1 MATPSE
7 QEPSDVTRKS
17 DLLFRVTSFLPQ
29 IHAANQK
36 IDMQLKELPSLIS
49 KEISQSEKND
59 TTGATY
65 PVEQMDRSLR
75 RRRCRHAADVG
86 FDSIPEVLS
95 DIDSDNDDDT
105 DTSSSSSS
113 IGETVDHFD
122 PKEGASERP
131 LKKRM
136 KCDQLHPT
144 VVLDLHFNQDT
155 DHPLF
160 QLLCEKEENEE
171 IGPIGAVTTTEPNDI
186 VNEACLPATPP
197 IWDLGR
203 SGTKPPG
210 SSRTPIISEVDN
222 EKQYKMD

>member
-1 MATPSE
+1 
-7 QEPSDVTRKS
+7 V
-17 DLLFRVTSFLPQ
+17 
-29 IHAANQK
+29 
-36 IDMQLKELPSLIS
+36 
-49 KEISQSEKND
+49 ISQSENND

-65 PVEQMDRSLR
+65 TVEQIDRSLR
-75 RRRCRHAADVG
+75 RRRCRHAAEVG
-86 FDSIPEVLS
+86 SDSMPEVLS
-95 DIDSDNDDDT
+95 DIDSVDSDNDDDT

-113 IGETVDHFD
+113 IGKTVDHFD

-144 VVLDLHFNQDT
+144 VVMNLHFNQDT

-171 IGPIGAVTTTEPNDI
+171 IGPIGAATTTEPNNI
-186 VNEACLPATPP
+186 ANEACLSATPP

-203 SGTKPPG
+203 S
-210 SSRTPIISEVDN
+210 
-222 EKQYKMD
+222 